1 MRVYIE
7 QTTQKNIMKFVCDEI
22 LTSGSYELDANSDL
36 YKSPMARQLLQFP
49 FVIKIFITANFVA
62 IQKTEVVEWENIA
75 QDLKELINEHLE
87 NKTIIQEEKKKEPYT
102 LYAEMTPNPN
112 VMKFVANQFI
122 TGVIVEVKGKEEA
135 KKVPIALALF
145 NNFPFIKEVFL
156 QDNYLSV
163 MAQEGVDWQMEALEI
178 RQFLL
183 EYLQNGET
191 IVEDDFVQP
200 KSNIEQEL
208 ENKVYTS
215 VEKEIQKILDE
226 YIKPAVAS
234 DGGNIA
240 LIEFNEETKT
250 ARMLLQGACSGCPSS
265 TMTLKNGIEAM
276 LKEMLPNVVE
286 NVEAING

>member
-36 YKSPMARQLLQFP
+36 SKSPMARHLLQFP
-49 FVIKIFITANFVA
+49 FVVKIFITANFVA

>member
-7 QTTQKNIMKFVCDEI
+7 QTTQKSIMKFVCDEI

-36 YKSPMARQLLQFP
+36 SKSPMARHLLQFP
-49 FVIKIFITANFVA
+49 FVTKIFITANFVA
-62 IQKTEVVEWENIA
+62 IQKTDVVEWEDIA
-75 QDLKELINEHLE
+75 QELKELINEHLE
-87 NKTIIQEEKKKEPYT
+87 NNTIIQEEKKKEPYT

-122 TGVIVEVKGKEEA
+122 TGVIVEVKSKEEA

-163 MAQEGVDWQMEALEI
+163 MAENGVNWQMEALEI

-183 EYLQNGET
+183 EYLQSGET

-200 KSNIEQEL
+200 KSDIEQQL

-226 YIKPAVAS
+226 YIKPAVAN

-240 LIEFNEETKT
+240 LIEFDEQTKT

>member
-7 QTTQKNIMKFVCDEI
+7 QTTQKSIMKFVCDEI

-36 YKSPMARQLLQFP
+36 SKSPMARHLLQFP

-122 TGVIVEVKGKEEA
+122 TGVIVEVKSRVEA
-135 KKVPIALALF
+135 KKVPIALELF
-145 NNFPFIKEVFL
+145 DNFPFIKEVFL
-156 QDNYLSV
+156 QENYLSV
-163 MAQEGVDWQMEALEI
+163 MAEDGIEWQLEALEI
-178 RQFLL
+178 RQFIL
-183 EYLQNGET
+183 EYLQSGKT

-215 VEKEIQKILDE
+215 TEKEIQKILDE
-226 YIKPAVAS
+226 HIKPAVAN

-240 LIEFNEETKT
+240 LIEFDEQTKT
-250 ARMLLQGACSGCPSS
+250 AKMLLQGACSGCPSS
-265 TMTLKNGIEAM
+265 TFTLKNGIEAM
-276 LKEMLPNVVE
+276 LKEMLPNVVDK
-286 NVEAING
+286 VEAVNG

>member
-36 YKSPMARQLLQFP
+36 SKSPMARHLLQFP